1 MGEAVREALWSRLDQ
16 HGQAHVLRFWDG
28 LGDDDRR
35 SLGGQIDSIDLD
47 ALDRLL
53 LEEPPVKA
61 AVEDY
66 RPEPFVRLP
75 HGGGPRGEWD
85 HAREAGKAA
94 LREGRVAAMVVAGGQ
109 GTRLGFD
116 GPKGAFPIGPVTQ
129 RTLFQI
135 HAEKV
140 LAATRRYGRFMP
152 LLVMTSPANDAAT
165 RAFFAEHGNFGLA
178 SEAVRFF
185 AQGEMPAVDDAG
197 RLVLES
203 PGRIFMSPNGHG
215 GALKALWDSGTVQW
229 LEERGIGLISYF
241 QVDNP
246 LVRVIDETFVGFTDM
261 RRADM
266 SLKLLERTIPDEK
279 LGIWLRCAD
288 RPCIV
293 EYSDMPQ
300 EKMRRRDPDGT
311 LRFKGGSIAIHCFSV
326 PFVRRL
332 NERGCALPFHKAR
345 KKVPYVDAAGA
356 AVDPKEPNATKFEM
370 FVFDALFFAERAVA
384 VETAREEE
392 FSPVKNAAGTD
403 SPQTARR
410 DMSRLYGR
418 WLAEAGVNVPVN
430 GGGYPVHPI
439 EISPLYADG
448 PEDLKRRCNGHA
460 SVTGPLA
467 LKRE

>member
-1 MGEAVREALWSRLDQ
+1 MGEAAGEVLESRLEE
-16 HGQAHVLRFWDG
+16 HGQTQVLRFWDRLTG
-28 LGDDDRR
+28 AERK
-35 SLGGQIDSIDLD
+35 SLTSQLESIDFDSLSRI
-47 ALDRLL
+47 LR
-53 LEEPPVKA
+53 EEPAVKS

-66 RPEPFVRLP
+66 RPEPFERIPLD
-75 HGGGPRGEWD
+75 GAPRGEWD
-85 HAREAGKAA
+85 RARGAGKTA

-116 GPKGAFPIGPVTQ
+116 GPKGAFPIGPVTG

-140 LAATRRYGRFMP
+140 LAATRRYGRLIPF
-152 LLVMTSPANDAAT
+152 LIMTSPTNDAAT

-178 SEAVRFF
+178 GDAVRFF
-185 AQGEMPAVDDAG
+185 SQGEMPAVDDAG
-197 RLVLES
+197 KLVLES
-203 PGRIFMSPNGHG
+203 PGRVFMSPNGHG

-246 LVRVIDETFVGFTDM
+246 LVRVIDESFIGFTSM

-279 LGIWLRCAD
+279 LGIWLRCGG

-293 EYSDMPQ
+293 EYSDMPP
-300 EKMRRRDPDGT
+300 EKMRERDDDGS

-332 NERGCALPFHKAR
+332 NERGCALPYHKAR
-345 KKVPYVDAAGA
+345 KKVPYVSDAGGT
-356 AVDPKEPNATKFEM
+356 VEPKEPNATKFEM
-370 FVFDALFFAERAVA
+370 FVFDGLFFADRVVA
-384 VETAREEE
+384 VETTREEE
-392 FSPVKNAAGTD
+392 FSPVKNATGAD
-403 SPQTARR
+403 SPETARR
-410 DMSRLYGR
+410 DMSRLYAR
-418 WLAEAGVNVPVN
+418 WLAAAGADVPRN
-430 GGGYPVHPI
+430 GGVYPLHPI
-439 EISPLYADG
+439 EISPLYADCA
-448 PEDLKRRCNGHA
+448 EALKRRYDGPS
-460 SVTGPLA
+460 SVTGPLV